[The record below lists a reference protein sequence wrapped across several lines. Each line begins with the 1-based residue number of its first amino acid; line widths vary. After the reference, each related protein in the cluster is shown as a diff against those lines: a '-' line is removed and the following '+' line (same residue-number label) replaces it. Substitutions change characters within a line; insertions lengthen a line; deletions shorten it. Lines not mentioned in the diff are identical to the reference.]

1 MRAIILAVAIFYH
14 CAKDNDSKDCIDE
27 LKISNTV
34 CIAIIKHIQI
44 IVMQMLM
51 ELLIILKENVR

>member
-1 MRAIILAVAIFYH
+1 MRAIILADAIFYH

-34 CIAIIKHIQI
+34 CIEIYDP
-44 IVMQMLM
+44 
-51 ELLIILKENVR
+51 VRG